1 MPYCTIDCWCHV
13 ICVSVCV
20 CADLT
25 SVALMACGVG
35 TLLHVIRFKLP
46 WTPFYYGT
54 GVVSVLGITT
64 TQIVI
69 GLNSIN
75 NLLVSMV
82 ELTPLFP
89 ALAMQRCCVRI
100 ATVYVVI
107 DIETVTGLC
116 LP

>member
-1 MPYCTIDCWCHV
+1 MRQAHAAHSIIMKQLLQLHECHTAPSML
-13 ICVSVCV
+13 VSHKVWVCV

-75 NLLVSMV
+75 NLLVSMY

-89 ALAMQRCCVRI
+89 ALAM
-100 ATVYVVI
+100 
-107 DIETVTGLC
+107 
-116 LP
+116 